1 MVANN
6 QNRTNSG
13 ILGQLKGYKADGTAK
28 AYCVLDVKNDP
39 FWVSSSR
46 ERDAKWVA
54 DIWEK
59 YGHTSRWPG
68 YDRGIH
74 YFILGLGLGCP
85 WGKNRRVHASELYMN
100 VTSDWGNLCRAIRDA
115 RNWRLIPWN
124 AIENKQS
131 VGLESWVDY
140 GGSWKQSMP
149 FEDFNGKVNHYLSV
163 TIPEVAEIEEASI
176 VEDSF
181 DDEVENLINQLF
193 DDNTEG
199 LTSSRYQPYYVSVV
213 SEKQG
218 LRNIVRNTLRQ
229 LNHGFDF
236 LNYEGQ
242 ATTTVVK
249 DFVDR
254 LLHSGPTE
262 HPIAKKKIRIF
273 YLSDFDFAGRIMVPA
288 FAWKLY
294 YLLLTMGGSEL
305 DIKIKPL
312 ALTEEQVEEYDLPPA
327 PVSPKSLGA
336 GTLQNRWLRE
346 YGKVIEID
354 SLMALHP
361 GELEKII
368 VDAVNPYIDWDL
380 ESEIETNIEDWR
392 NDVFDGV
399 TGDLEDLRKPW
410 EEAHKKLSEA
420 AEELNKAIEEA
431 GISKKLSEL
440 TATINDIKKKHNITD
455 LVEKYENS
463 MKNIEIDANYYA
475 SKFDKPESTYEADE
489 KDDWLYD
496 SSRNP
501 GLQAHMLR
509 EYKP

>member
-6 QNRTNSG
+6 QNKTDTK

-28 AYCVLDVKNDP
+28 AYQVLDDKNDP
-39 FWVSSSR
+39 FWVSRSR
-46 ERDAKWVA
+46 ERDAKWIA
-54 DIWEK
+54 GIWEK
-59 YGHTSRWPG
+59 YGSTNRWPG

-85 WGKNRRVHASELYMN
+85 WGKNRRVHTSEMYMN
-100 VTSDWGNLCRAIRDA
+100 VTSDWGNLCRSIRDA
-115 RNWRLIPWN
+115 RNWNLIPWN
-124 AIENKQS
+124 AITNKQS
-131 VGLESWVDY
+131 VGLETWVDY
-140 GGSWKQSMP
+140 GGSWKQKMP
-149 FEDFNGKVNHYLSV
+149 FEDFDGEVNHYLSV
-163 TIPEVAEIEEASI
+163 TIPEVKEISEAKI
-176 VEDSF
+176 YENSF
-181 DDEVENLINQLF
+181 DDEVGDLINQLF
-193 DDNTEG
+193 DDHTEG
-199 LTSSRYQPYYVSVV
+199 LTSTRYQPYYVCVV

-218 LRNIVRNTLRQ
+218 LRNIVRNTLRE

-249 DFVDR
+249 SFVDR
-254 LLHSGPTE
+254 LLYGGPTE
-262 HPIAKKKIRIF
+262 HSIANKKIRIF
-273 YLSDFDFAGRIMVPA
+273 YLADFDFAGRIMVPA

-294 YLLLTMGGSEL
+294 YLLLTMGESEL
-305 DIKIKPL
+305 DIKIRPL
-312 ALTEEQVEEYDLPPA
+312 ALTKEQVEKYDLPPA

-346 YGKVIEID
+346 FGKIIEID

-380 ESEIETNIEDWR
+380 ESEIESNIEDWR
-392 NDVFDGV
+392 NDVSEGV
-399 TGDLEDLRKPW
+399 TDDLESLRSPW
-410 EEAHKKLSEA
+410 EEVHKKLSEA
-420 AEELNKAIEEA
+420 TVELNKAIEEA
-431 GISKKLSEL
+431 SISKKLSEL
-440 TATINDIKKKHNITD
+440 TTTIDAIKEKHNIAD

-463 MKNIEIDANYYA
+463 MKNIEIDADYYA

-489 KDDWLYD
+489 SDDWLYD

-501 GLQAHMLR
+501 GLQAQMLR